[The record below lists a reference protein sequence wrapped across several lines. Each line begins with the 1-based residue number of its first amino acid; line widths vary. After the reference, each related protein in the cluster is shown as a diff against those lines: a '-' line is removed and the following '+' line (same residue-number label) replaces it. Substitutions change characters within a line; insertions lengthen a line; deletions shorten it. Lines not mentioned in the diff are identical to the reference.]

1 MQIFRDDGKRAGK
14 GGNRMCQEP
23 RRKTP
28 NVTAWRTYGEEIFA
42 SPVIRNTGYVIVLIM
57 GVLGV
62 LCLFFVDFTYKL
74 LPYIMGGFMA
84 GTGVLAIAGSV
95 LSKEY
100 MKLETKLSS
109 SGILMFVIGIAII
122 VRGGQ
127 ADGLI
132 GVAWGILGL
141 IQGSESLNVAIYNLA
156 HKKKW
161 PADMLQA
168 AVQITPAL
176 LLLVDPASKLYPHM
190 QILGLEL
197 LAMGF
202 HLFRK
207 IRASC

>member
-1 MQIFRDDGKRAGK
+1 
-14 GGNRMCQEP
+14 MCQEP
-23 RRKTP
+23 GRKTP
-28 NVTAWRTYGEEIFA
+28 NVTAWRAYGEEIFT

>member
-1 MQIFRDDGKRAGK
+1 MSL
-14 GGNRMCQEP
+14 EP
-23 RRKTP
+23 QRKTP
-28 NVTAWRTYGEEIFA
+28 NVTAWRVHGQEIFA
-42 SPVIRNTGYVIVLIM
+42 TPASRSVGYGIVLVM
-57 GVLGV
+57 GVLGIQ
-62 LCLFFVDFTYKL
+62 CLFLVDFTYKL
-74 LPYIMGGFMA
+74 LPYIMGCFMI
-84 GTGVLAIAGSV
+84 GTGVLAIIGSV

-109 SGILMFVIGIAII
+109 SGILVLVIGIAII

-156 HKKKW
+156 HRKKW
-161 PADMLQA
+161 PGDMLQA
-168 AVQITPAL
+168 AVQITLAL

-190 QILGLEL
+190 RILGLEL

-202 HLFRK
+202 HIFRK
-207 IRASC
+207 IRAAE

>member
-1 MQIFRDDGKRAGK
+1 
-14 GGNRMCQEP
+14 MCQEP
-23 RRKTP
+23 MRQETVGENAHRKTP
-28 NVTAWRTYGEEIFA
+28 NVMAWRAYGQEIFA
-42 SPVIRNTGYVIVLIM
+42 TPVIRRVGYGIVLIM
-57 GVLGV
+57 GALGV
-62 LCLFFVDFTYKL
+62 LCLFWVDLIYKL

-84 GTGVLAIAGSV
+84 VTGVLAIAGSV

-100 MKLETKLSS
+100 LKPETKLSS
-109 SGILMFVIGIAII
+109 SGILVLMIGVAII

-156 HKKKW
+156 HRKKW

-168 AVQITPAL
+168 AVQITLAL

-190 QILGLEL
+190 RILGLEL
-197 LAMGF
+197 LSMGL
-202 HLFRK
+202 HIFRK
-207 IRASC
+207 IRASR

>member
-1 MQIFRDDGKRAGK
+1 
-14 GGNRMCQEP
+14 MCQEP
-23 RRKTP
+23 QKKTP
-28 NVTAWRTYGEEIFA
+28 NVTVWKAFGKEIFA
-42 SPVIRNTGYVIVLIM
+42 TPVICRTGYGVVFIM

-62 LCLFFVDFTYKL
+62 MCLFFVDFIYKL

-84 GTGVLAIAGSV
+84 GTGVLAITGSV

-100 MKLETKLSS
+100 LKLETRLSS
-109 SGILMFVIGIAII
+109 SGILMLVIGIAII
-122 VRGGQ
+122 VRGDQ

-141 IQGSESLNVAIYNLA
+141 IQGSQSLNAAIYHLA
-156 HKKKW
+156 HRKKW
-161 PADMLQA
+161 LVDMLQA

-190 QILGLEL
+190 PILGLEL
-197 LAMGF
+197 MAMGF
-202 HLFRK
+202 HMFRK